1 MACPMAPSAG
11 FLRNYLNWFF
21 TSMAWLV
28 ADWFGWRAALS
39 VYPPL
44 LRNKVA
50 IVTGANAGLG
60 LETTKALLQ
69 QGATVV
75 MACRSM
81 QAAATARQEILADA
95 RNAGPVP
102 DAAGRLILLHV
113 DFEDFATIPKFVEDF
128 HATGLPLHLLVN
140 NAGIHLKP
148 HKKVSCGFERTI
160 ASNFFGHFW
169 LTQLLLDDLKAAA
182 PSRIVE
188 MSSFVEN
195 FGLLGLYTRTLPWHD
210 LRGATLPDSGERA
223 YTLSKT
229 YILMAARELAR
240 RLEGSG
246 VDVITVH
253 PGFADSTWYL
263 KSDNNAYLF
272 SWLVAKVRSVVPWL
286 GVGQPCTTG
295 AISTIYAAIA
305 PELQGSTSS
314 VASKGVVDSICRA
327 LFGGRLKYFGPHYII
342 QNCFNAFPRWATNPW
357 NYNKGACVRMY
368 ESALDLIQQ
377 VQQEMGMQQ
386 QQQQQ
391 PAGGVGQGVGAGAAG
406 DGAGLP
412 AGKEG
417 GAIDGSRKRKGGAAA
432 VVNGYGEQPVPAA

>member
-11 FLRNYLNWFF
+11 FFRNYLNWVI
-21 TSMAWLV
+21 TSVAWLL
-28 ADWFGWRAALS
+28 ADWFGWRTALA

-69 QGATVV
+69 QGATVI

-81 QAAATARQEILADA
+81 QAAATAREDILADP

-102 DAAGRLILLHV
+102 DPAGRLIPLHV
-113 DFEDFATIPKFVEDF
+113 DFEDFETIPTFVEAF
-128 HATGLPLHLLVN
+128 HATGLPLHVLVN
-140 NAGIHLKP
+140 NAGVHLKP

-182 PSRIVE
+182 PSRVVE
-188 MSSFVEN
+188 MSSFAEN
-195 FGLLGLYTRTLPWHD
+195 FGLLGMYTRSLPWGD
-210 LRGATLPDSGERA
+210 LRGATLPDSGERP

-263 KSDNNAYLF
+263 KSDNDAYFF
-272 SWLVAKVRSVVPWL
+272 SWLIAKVRAVIPWL

-295 AISTIYAAIA
+295 AISSIYAAIA

-314 VASKGVVDSICRA
+314 VASKGLIDSVCRA
-327 LFGGRLKYFGPHYII
+327 LFGGRLKYFGPHYLI
-342 QNCFNAFPRWATNPW
+342 QNCFNAWPRWATNPW

-368 ESALDLIQQ
+368 EGGLELIRQ
-377 VQQEMGMQQ
+377 VEQELGL

-391 PAGGVGQGVGAGAAG
+391 PGGGAVNENGAGPQAV
-406 DGAGLP
+406 LP
-412 AGKEG
+412 AGK
-417 GAIDGSRKRKGGAAA
+417 ADGVVGDGNTRKRKGGSAA
-432 VVNGYGEQPVPAA
+432 VVNGAGAQPVPAA

>member
-11 FLRNYLNWFF
+11 FFRNYLNWFV
-21 TSMAWLV
+21 TSIAWLL
-28 ADWFGWRAALS
+28 ADWFGWRVALS

-69 QGATVV
+69 QGATVI

-81 QAAATARQEILADA
+81 QAAATARQDILADA

-102 DAAGRLILLHV
+102 DAAGRLIPLQV
-113 DFEDFATIPKFVEDF
+113 DFEDFDTIPKFVEAF

-148 HKKVSCGFERTI
+148 YKKVSCGFERTI

-182 PSRIVE
+182 PARIVE

-195 FGLLGLYTRTLPWHD
+195 FGLLGIYTRRLPWHD
-210 LRGATLPDSGERA
+210 LRGASLRDSGERP
-223 YTLSKT
+223 YTLSKL

-246 VDVITVH
+246 VDVLTVH

-263 KSDNNAYLF
+263 KSDEDAYFF
-272 SWLVAKVRSVVPWL
+272 SWVVSRVRSVIPWL

-295 AISTIYAAIA
+295 
-305 PELQGSTSS
+305 L
-314 VASKGVVDSICRA
+314 
-327 LFGGRLKYFGPHYII
+327 
-342 QNCFNAFPRWATNPW
+342 
-357 NYNKGACVRMY
+357 M
-368 ESALDLIQQ
+368 
-377 VQQEMGMQQ
+377 
-386 QQQQQ
+386 
-391 PAGGVGQGVGAGAAG
+391 
-406 DGAGLP
+406 
-412 AGKEG
+412 
-417 GAIDGSRKRKGGAAA
+417 AAA
-432 VVNGYGEQPVPAA
+432 TARSAREALLLL